1 MKLINITLKDIQQIF
16 RDRNSFLFLLA
27 MPIVFTF
34 FMGFAYRGGDNTQ
47 QEKKISL
54 AWVQQDATSQLAE
67 MLLQRLDET
76 GTFEIMPMSLENAE
90 EQLQI
95 GNLAAI
101 LAFPEDFDTSVQN
114 DQNPQIKLI
123 VDSNGTTGQSIYQLL
138 RVPLTQLMSAA
149 EIARLSAELTGDN
162 TEYTTSLQ
170 LAWDKR
176 ASSDLQSLIKHEQAI
191 GAVEESWY
199 GDNPYNQASPG
210 IIVQFAILSLVTT
223 AQILVQERKTRTLQ
237 RQLTTAM
244 RPWEIIAGHMLAMFG
259 IVLMQ
264 TLLMIIFG
272 QLALHV
278 DYFRVPLGTIL
289 LSIALSLCV
298 AALGLLIGVF
308 AESDNQVVLY
318 SMLAMFVFSAL
329 GGTWFPVEAAG
340 NAFRA
345 ISRVF
350 PSTWAMIG
358 MQNILIRGLDIA
370 SLWQPIL
377 ILVAYSLGFFLLGV
391 WRFRKAEM

>member
-1 MKLINITLKDIQQIF
+1 MRLINITLKDIQQIL

-34 FMGFAYRGGDNTQ
+34 FMGFAYRGGNDTQ
-47 QEKKISL
+47 QDQKISL
-54 AWVQQDATSQLAE
+54 AWVQPDAISHLAE
-67 MLLQRLDET
+67 MFFQRLEKT
-76 GTFEIMPMSLENAE
+76 GTFDVLPMPLENAK
-90 EQLQI
+90 EQLRK
-95 GNLAAI
+95 GNIAAI
-101 LAFPEDFDTSVQN
+101 LAFPGDFDTSVQKGE
-114 DQNPQIKLI
+114 NPQIKLI

-162 TEYTTSLQ
+162 TEYATSLQ
-170 LAWDKR
+170 LAWDKW

-191 GAVEESWY
+191 GTVEESWY

-244 RPWEIIAGHMLAMFG
+244 RPWEIIAGHMLAMFS
-259 IVLMQ
+259 IVFMQ
-264 TLLMIIFG
+264 TLMMIIFG

-289 LSIALSLCV
+289 LSIALSFCI

-345 ISRVF
+345 ISKIF

-391 WRFRKAEM
+391 WRFRKVEM